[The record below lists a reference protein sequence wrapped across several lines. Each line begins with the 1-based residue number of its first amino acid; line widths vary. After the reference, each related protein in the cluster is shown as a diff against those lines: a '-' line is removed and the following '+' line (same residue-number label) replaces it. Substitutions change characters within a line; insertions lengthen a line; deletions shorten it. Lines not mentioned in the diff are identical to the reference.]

1 MKADLFKADEVS
13 RREFVMNMAKTCLGV
28 TAAPMLLNG
37 TARAAFEGSSKLKQ
51 VATAKNVI
59 YLYMSGGMTH
69 MDTFDPHPGIEEAG
83 PVSAIKT
90 NADGVQLSE
99 FLPQLAK
106 HGNKMAVLRGLNST
120 QGAHEQGNYYMHTSY
135 TQRGT
140 IRHPSMGAWLS
151 KFQGRSNPSLPGSVV
166 VSGSSKHPGAGFFDA
181 SAAPLSINNPAQGL
195 QNSKRFASLNDGDFK
210 YRLDLAGKLD
220 KGFRQQYDYDG
231 VKAYADVY
239 RDAVKVMS
247 SEDLTAFDLSKES
260 ATAHEAYGSEPF
272 GQGCLL
278 ARRLVEHGV
287 RFVEVVLGGWDTH
300 NENFVRAESQAK
312 QLDQAMAT
320 LLGDLQSRGLLDETL
335 VVLTTEFGRTPK
347 INSNEGRDHYPKA
360 FSSVLA
366 GGGIRGGQVYGK
378 TDKGAEVV
386 EGKIGI
392 PDFNATIAYALGLPL
407 DQIVF
412 SPSKRPFTVADKGQ
426 PLTHLFG

>member
-1 MKADLFKADEVS
+1 MNADLFKADEVS
-13 RREFVMNMAKTCLGV
+13 RRDFIMRMAKTCLGV

-37 TARAAFEGSSKLKQ
+37 KAHAAFDGSSKLKQ

-69 MDTFDPHPGIEEAG
+69 LDTFDPHPGTEEAG
-83 PVSAIKT
+83 PVAAIKT

-99 FLPQLAK
+99 YLPELAK
-106 HGNKMAVLRGLNST
+106 HGDKLAILRGLNST
-120 QGAHEQGNYYMHTSY
+120 QGAHEQANYYMHTSY

-140 IRHPSMGAWLS
+140 IRHPSMGAWLA
-151 KFQGRSNPSLPGSVV
+151 KFQGRSNPTLPASVV
-166 VSGSSKHPGAGFFDA
+166 VSGGSKHPGSGFFEA
-181 SAAPLSINNPAQGL
+181 AMAPLSINNPAQGL
-195 QNSKRFASLNDGDFK
+195 QNSMRMTSLKETDFN
-210 YRLDLAGKLD
+210 YRLNLANKLD
-220 KGFRQQYDYDG
+220 QNFRQHYDYDG

-239 RDAVKVMS
+239 RDAVKVMN
-247 SEDLTAFDLSKES
+247 SEDLVAFDLTKES
-260 ATAHEAYGSEPF
+260 AEAHDAYGKEPF

-300 NENFVRAESQAK
+300 NENFVRAESNAQ
-312 QLDQAMAT
+312 QLDQAMAA
-320 LLGDLQSRGLLDETL
+320 LLGDLQSRGMLEETL

-347 INSNEGRDHYPKA
+347 INVNEGRDHYPKA

-378 TDKGAEVV
+378 TDKGHEVL
-386 EGKIGI
+386 EGKVGI
-392 PDFNATIAYALGLPL
+392 PDFNATIGYALGLPL
-407 DQIVF
+407 DQIIF

-426 PLTHLFG
+426 PLVHLFG